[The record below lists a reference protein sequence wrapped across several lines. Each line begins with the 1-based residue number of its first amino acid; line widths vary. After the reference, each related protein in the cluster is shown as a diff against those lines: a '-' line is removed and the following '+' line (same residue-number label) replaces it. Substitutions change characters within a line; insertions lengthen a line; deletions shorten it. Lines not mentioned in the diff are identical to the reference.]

1 MWSIFRLFRRQ
12 KKSHYIDPDEIFL
25 DSRNLPSFNTQQFE
39 GRIESPISKR
49 AIYFLGLFFLVVG
62 LIFTYRVGVIQ
73 VVRGQEFAKRSDDNK
88 LNHTPIFPDRGIVY
102 DRKGVELIWNDN
114 GRKYLPKEGFG
125 HLLGFVGYPTDNQ
138 IKEFKYNPKQPV
150 GRDGVEEF
158 FNNDLSG
165 EPGLKIEEVDAKGQI
180 ESDHVVKESLPGRSI
195 NLSVDAVVQEGL
207 YKSIKDLAIAQNF
220 KGGAGVIMDLK
231 TGEVLA
237 LTSYPEYEPNI
248 IVEGKDEAKIR
259 GYGIDP
265 GNPFLNRAISG
276 RYTPGS
282 TVKPI
287 LAMGA
292 LAEKIVS
299 PNKFFQTNG
308 KLTLP
313 NPYDPERPTIFP
325 DNADHGSVD
334 MRKAI
339 AVSSNVYFYIIGG
352 GFRDQKG
359 LGIYN
364 IEKYMRLFGLGEKT
378 GINLGGEVD
387 GIIPNPEW
395 KEETFKGEQ
404 WRIGDTYHTAI
415 GQYGVQ
421 VTLLQVLRAF
431 ATIATNGD
439 VIVPTVLK
447 QQDNYTTR
455 PIRQLGLEEKDFK
468 VVHEGMR
475 MTVTDGTAQIL
486 KDSEIK
492 LAVKSGS
499 AEIDAGKKY
508 VNSWLSG
515 YWPYDNPRYAFS
527 IVMEQGPRNVTS
539 GAGRVMR
546 NFVDFIKI
554 YAPEYLDVP
563 TV

>member
-1 MWSIFRLFRRQ
+1 MWSIFRLFRRS

-49 AIYFLGLFFLVVG
+49 AVYLIALFFLTIG

-73 VVRGQEFAKRSDDNK
+73 VIRGGEFAKRSDDNK
-88 LNHTPIFPDRGIVY
+88 LNHTPVFPDRGIVY
-102 DRKGVELIWNDN
+102 DRKGVELVWNDG
-114 GRKYLPKEGFG
+114 GRKYIDKPGFG
-125 HLLGFVGYPTDNQ
+125 HLLGFVGYPTDAQ

-150 GRDGVEEF
+150 GRDGVEES
-158 FNNDLSG
+158 FNDDLAGESG
-165 EPGLKIEEVDAKGQI
+165 LRIEEVNAKGQV
-180 ESDHVVKESLPGRSI
+180 ESDHVLKEAVSGKSI
-195 NLSVDAVVQEGL
+195 NLSVDARLQEGL
-207 YKSIKDLAIAQNF
+207 YKSIKDLAIQQNF
-220 KGGAGVIMDLK
+220 TGGAGVIMDLK
-231 TGEVLA
+231 TGEVMA
-237 LTSYPEYEPNI
+237 LTSYPEYDPNI
-248 IVEGKDEAKIR
+248 IVDGKDRATIR
-259 GYGIDP
+259 GYGTDRA
-265 GNPFLNRAISG
+265 NPFLNRAISG

-292 LAEKIVS
+292 LSEKTMDS
-299 PNKFFQTNG
+299 NKFFLTNG

-313 NPYDPERPTIFP
+313 NPYNPDSPSIFP

-334 MRKAI
+334 MRKGI
-339 AVSSNVYFYIIGG
+339 AVSSNVYFYILGG

-395 KEETFKGEQ
+395 KSKTFNGEQ

-431 ATIATNGD
+431 AAIATDGNI
-439 VIVPTVLK
+439 IVPTVLK
-447 QQDNYTTR
+447 QEPDYIVK
-455 PIRQLGLEEKDFK
+455 PIRELGLDSKNFK

-475 MTVTDGTAQIL
+475 MTVTNGTALIL
-486 KDSEIK
+486 NTPEIN

-515 YWPYDNPRYAFS
+515 YWPYDNPHYAFS

-546 NFVDFIKI
+546 NFVDYIKI
-554 YAPEYLDVP
+554 YAPEYLTAP
-563 TV
+563 TS